1 MDNKEIFPVRWRA
14 QTLKN
19 HLILLKIYDKEN
31 QTYNINFPL
40 KHIVQVNKIFK
51 EIIGYSDKKT
61 FLQTEWINAIYN
73 FDKKDTKMKL
83 LSNQDNSTFSLNFE
97 DSSGININL
106 EMSAKELSE
115 FSKKINEVAKS

>member
-1 MDNKEIFPVRWRA
+1 MDNKEIYPVRWRA

-31 QTYNINFPL
+31 KTYNINFPL

-61 FLQTEWINAIYN
+61 FLETEWTNALYN
-73 FDKKDTKMKL
+73 FDKKDTKIKL
-83 LSNQDNSTFSLNFE
+83 LSNQNNSAFSLNFE
-97 DSSGININL
+97 DSSGINFNL
-106 EMSAKELSE
+106 EMSAEEFSD
-115 FSKKINEVAKS
+115 FSKKINEIIKK